1 MRKYKHIF
9 FDLDRTLWDFEKN
22 SEETFKDLYLIYNI
36 EQLLNCDFDSFFRT
50 YKKHNTLLWEEYRN
64 KRIIK
69 EFLSVQRFFA
79 TLNDFDNYD
88 LELAKKMAENYLI
101 LSPQKNLLFPHA
113 IETLEYLKDK
123 YQLHIIT
130 NGFIEVQY
138 KKIKNSGIEKFFNQT
153 ITSEEAGVQKP
164 DKFIFEFSLNKVNA
178 SPEECIMIGDDLKID
193 ILGAKNA
200 GIDQIFFNVD
210 NVKHNENITFE
221 IDSLKQ
227 IIEIFN

>member
-1 MRKYKHIF
+1 
-9 FDLDRTLWDFEKN
+9 
-22 SEETFKDLYLIYNI
+22 
-36 EQLLNCDFDSFFRT
+36 
-50 YKKHNTLLWEEYRN
+50 
-64 KRIIK
+64 
-69 EFLSVQRFFA
+69 
-79 TLNDFDNYD
+79 
-88 LELAKKMAENYLI
+88 MAENYLI